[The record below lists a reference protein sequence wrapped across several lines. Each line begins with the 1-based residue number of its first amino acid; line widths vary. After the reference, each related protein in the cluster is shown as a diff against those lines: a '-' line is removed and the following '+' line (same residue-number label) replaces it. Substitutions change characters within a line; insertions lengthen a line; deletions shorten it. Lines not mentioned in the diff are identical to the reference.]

1 MDIYELLKKGKDPE
15 ELFEE
20 FTEEVGRAQT
30 RLAKEKEEEE
40 LRAKAEKE
48 AADRQAKARE
58 ALTAALR
65 DFALAYE
72 IVDEWDEETSAE
84 WERQMVGMLRTLEIA
99 KKCGSRFKVR
109 MLRI

>member
-20 FTEEVGRAQT
+20 FAEEVGRAQD

-48 AADRQAKARE
+48 AVDRQTKARE
-58 ALTAALR
+58 ALTAALK

-72 IVDEWDEETSAE
+72 IVDEWDEEASAD
-84 WERQMVGMLRTLEIA
+84 WECQMDQMLHTLAIA
-99 KKCGSRFKVR
+99 KKCGSRFKIR